1 MLRNE
6 HKANDKEKFFYCLKH
21 PHELSELP
29 EGFTDGIWAR
39 LARQCEI
46 AEMPI
51 EVKRQYI
58 GTMTTEIDKRA
69 QLLYARNEGIVIGEK
84 RGIAMGEER
93 GIAKEKFEIARRLK
107 SMGADLSVI
116 AQATGLSKNEVSKT

>member
-1 MLRNE
+1 MVKSGNLVRFDWAMKRLLRD
-6 HKANDKEKFFYCLKH
+6 KADYCVV
-21 PHELSELP
+21 
-29 EGFTDGIWAR
+29 EGLLTVLLERPIHIEGNRLEGRFEGI
-39 LARQCEI
+39 
-46 AEMPI
+46 
-51 EVKRQYI
+51 
-58 GTMTTEIDKRA
+58 D
-69 QLLYARNEGIVIGEK
+69 EGIVIGEK